1 MSKGKR
7 KQIFLK
13 MRNNLVVLA
22 MFILVVVLCANILR
36 SSLIENTNKMGRTLV
51 ENYSTAEETNM
62 RACEAILTISVNYIE
77 EREKNQVSLQE
88 LKEGLYPFM
97 NGLIGL
103 YGEENLQIYGKAMGG
118 TEPISNNPE
127 IEAMIDYNVED
138 KDYYKGAMA
147 AQGDIYISPA
157 YVDTVTGMPVVT
169 MSKAVPSTGS
179 FLAIDMMYS
188 CFQLNNKNLVLPQK
202 ASYYLIDREGTLL

>member
-77 EREKNQVSLQE
+77 EREKNEVSLQE
-88 LKEGLYPFM
+88 LKEGL
-97 NGLIGL
+97 
-103 YGEENLQIYGKAMGG
+103 
-118 TEPISNNPE
+118 
-127 IEAMIDYNVED
+127 
-138 KDYYKGAMA
+138 
-147 AQGDIYISPA
+147 
-157 YVDTVTGMPVVT
+157 
-169 MSKAVPSTGS
+169 
-179 FLAIDMMYS
+179 
-188 CFQLNNKNLVLPQK
+188 
-202 ASYYLIDREGTLL
+202 